1 MENLTADLS
10 FPVST
15 NHPVLDILLGNKL
28 GIAKENQIEVRCS
41 LEVPYPCGISDID
54 FCIILGNALDN
65 AISACSRIDK
75 GKQKYIHMT
84 GKVQGDFLLMEIE
97 NSYSGRRMIRSGTG
111 LTNIRAAVGKYH
123 GAVGI
128 RTEGEKFMLSILV
141 IIPQQSESISQQV
154 G

>member
-1 MENLTADLS
+1 M
-10 FPVST
+10 
-15 NHPVLDILLGNKL
+15 
-28 GIAKENQIEVRCS
+28 
-41 LEVPYPCGISDID
+41 
-54 FCIILGNALDN
+54 DN